1 MFEAMRKEE
10 RFGIAHIGMH
20 RREEML
26 ILPPSGG
33 YRIAHTMFYANEVS
47 PRPTG
52 GVNHRIQR

>member
-1 MFEAMRKEE
+1 MRKEE